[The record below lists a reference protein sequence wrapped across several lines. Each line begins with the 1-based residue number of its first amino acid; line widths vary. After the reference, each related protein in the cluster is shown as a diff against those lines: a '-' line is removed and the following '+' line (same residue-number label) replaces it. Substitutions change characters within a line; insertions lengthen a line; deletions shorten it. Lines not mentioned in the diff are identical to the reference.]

1 MLIHATAR
9 CGVAFTYEA
18 HLYFVLIISANR
30 QASVLTMG
38 YVRSSQFQRTAMA
51 WSRCKLH
58 EQYSSNTL
66 VVTENAYNFIV

>member
-1 MLIHATAR
+1 MSIHATAG

-30 QASVLTMG
+30 QASVLSMG
-38 YVRSSQFQRTAMA
+38 YMRSSQFQSTAGRGHGANYMN
-51 WSRCKLH
+51 
-58 EQYSSNTL
+58 SSNTL

>member
-1 MLIHATAR
+1 MLIHVTAG
-9 CGVAFTYEA
+9 CGVAFTYET

-51 WSRCKLH
+51 WSR
-58 EQYSSNTL
+58 S
-66 VVTENAYNFIV
+66 